1 LAKGG
6 KIILAKWLQ
15 DISQIAVFNITSV
28 IEIIIHLE
36 FVMLHFHIVLKKKR
50 QNSRWAGNMA
60 SGCGLFS
67 NKSMKREQ
75 T

>member
-36 FVMLHFHIVLKKKR
+36 FVMLHFHIVLKKK
-50 QNSRWAGNMA
+50 
-60 SGCGLFS
+60 
-67 NKSMKREQ
+67 KTK
-75 T
+75 